1 MVTPDVKKAVLFI
14 DAHYSYQMERQG
26 GHIMGSAELGA
37 YVNTRSIKSF
47 EYEPHGKRISFIS
60 DWEGYPQVWKYE
72 IGSRMAQSSFMQ
84 EGITFIKYVDVTSD
98 LIIGM
103 DESGNERIQ
112 LFLLKKTG
120 KLIPLTN
127 SPRYVHLYGGSSHD
141 GKWIAW
147 SSNRRKP
154 AFFDI
159 YLQNLETLEVHLV
172 FAHDG
177 DYTVEKWF
185 PDGKSLLVS
194 RTNSPLDND
203 LGVLSLLTGEMNW
216 ITEHSG
222 EAGFKNV
229 HFSQNGDHLYLL
241 SNKDREFYG
250 LACIDL
256 RTFQFTWLE
265 QGNWDFEGLAMN
277 KEKNLLAFTIN
288 EAGISKGY
296 LLDLRISTLKT
307 WGTPMGV
314 IRNLRFSPDS
324 ERLLFLLNGP
334 AHPPDIW
341 ELNLNTLKADTHLSF
356 SELSFLEK
364 NLVKP
369 VPIYYRSF
377 DNLLIHSFYYK
388 PKDVGKKFPVVI
400 YLHGGP
406 ESQSRAVFNPLLQYL
421 LNNGYTVLTP
431 NIRGSTGFGKTYSHL
446 DDVRNRMDA
455 VKDLISLVDWLKR
468 ETNVDPDRI
477 AVMGGSYGGFM
488 VLAAISH
495 YPQLW
500 AAAVD
505 IVGMSSL
512 RSFLK
517 TTSPWR
523 KKNRE
528 KEYGTVEKDGEFFD
542 QIDPL
547 HYADR
552 IKSPLLVV
560 HGVNDPR
567 VPIQESEQMVKKLM
581 KRNHPVTFIRIE
593 DEGHTLEK
601 EKNKLFVYSSAADFL
616 DKYMRPNSE

>member
-1 MVTPDVKKAVLFI
+1 
-14 DAHYSYQMERQG
+14 MERQG
-26 GHIMGSAELGA
+26 GNRMGPAELGT
-37 YVNTRSIKSF
+37 YVNTRSIQSF

-60 DWEGYPQVWKYE
+60 DWKGSPQVWEYDKADN
-72 IGSRMAQSSFMQ
+72 RMALSSFMQ

-98 LIIGM
+98 LIIGK
-103 DESGNERIQ
+103 DESGNERVQ
-112 LFLLKKTG
+112 LYLLKKNG
-120 KLIPLTN
+120 QLIPLTN
-127 SPRYVHLYGGSSHD
+127 SPQYVHLYGGSSPD

-147 SSNRRKP
+147 SSNRRKL

-159 YLQNLETLEVHLV
+159 YLQNLETLEIHLV

-177 DYTVEKWF
+177 QYTVEKWF

-194 RTNSPLDND
+194 RTNSLLDND
-203 LGVLSLLTGEMNW
+203 FGVLSLLTGEMNW

-250 LACIDL
+250 LACVDL
-256 RTFQFTWLE
+256 TTNQFTWLE

-421 LNNGYTVLTP
+421 LNKGYAVLTP

-455 VKDLISLVDWLKR
+455 VKDLIFLVDWLKR

-528 KEYGTVEKDGEFFD
+528 KEYGTVEKDGDFFD

-547 HYADR
+547 HYADH

-581 KRNHPVTFIRIE
+581 KQNHPVTFIRIE